1 MWLLEI
7 IGDML
12 SMLGL
17 TCLFSLGIIGWILI
31 GLLCIIGV
39 FTMIVFAWFVASL
52 LWAWGKRIYWLVT
65 RQDEPYEC
73 EMLGWKWIEKMF

>member
-31 GLLCIIGV
+31 GVLCIIGV
-39 FTMIVFAWFVASL
+39 FTMIVFTWFVASL